1 MDNAIEVL
9 KSQISNSKEQI
20 KSLTSGTSLHFNTDI
35 ALNDLTTSIQT
46 ADIQTRITELENEA
60 RQS

>member
-1 MDNAIEVL
+1 MDNSIEAL

-20 KSLTSGTSLHFNTDI
+20 KSLTSSTSTNFNSDI

-46 ADIQTRITELENEA
+46 ADIQTRITELEKEV
-60 RQS
+60 RHS